1 MLVAIVIKQK
11 LCGYFKHVYA
21 DFNDSTILTKID
33 ETDISFTPQYENCQI
48 LPIDNFP
55 ERDFML
61 KVNKG
66 GYYKPFYPNSDLGY
80 SDERTSR
87 DISAVDFFIRLKNK
101 NDDGTIPL
109 FNLTNGSDINVHL
122 YLQED
127 EKGITRLMFKNLATG
142 ETGTQD
148 FWQHYYNKY
157 VNGDWTH
164 VQLIIYDN
172 KQCIIVNLDGVEF
185 CRDIGSYRG
194 LEKIF
199 TREFTKKDSLFL
211 EFYDECEL
219 TDIITKGFK
228 DSYEPNY
235 SDDLRDG
242 ELRYKSN
249 VFQYPYI
256 SNVNIKYQ
264 STKVPNN
271 LYYSPEVAPLFGIVI
286 DEMHCSPFDSVTT
299 YKVSIHFIGM
309 YKPKIYGVSWSNGK
323 VGDSVTIVAKNDY
336 IWARVVDY
344 ETGSSNV
351 SGLYLDDMT
360 YPTLFYTDFW
370 HNPTTAITNNTTYF
384 RDTSKGVSYF
394 TNLYDDN
401 IDPGIGDLEKFVG
414 DELYKDISLLTNPI
428 TGKKDGYL
436 YLPMSCGK
444 KEINENTIDWYQ
456 KQKESFY
463 TNNLLV
469 NVNSADNNSPQNIG
483 VFCHGYTSTYT
494 TYCWD
499 FCFYA
504 SKPRDGMVIATIG
517 RGKTGS
523 VLDDTLKE
531 KGVQIRLK
539 PSTDQLMVV
548 YYVTGNETGLE
559 RKIFYYDLNGAYNY
573 NEENH
578 FALYVN
584 DSWVYLKLELILFLN
599 GKYLGEFTDGND
611 RIESF
616 FEKEIFSVNQKAY
629 SDRVALSFENVHPF
643 LGDKPNEQGFDY
655 FDPLDYYRISKVR
668 KLEAG
673 VNRSVGKTD
682 NDLPYKAFF
691 GSFNY
696 NVPLAT
702 RGINYKPAIETELYP
717 RYDDGNMFVKGITHF
732 EANDKLISEKE
743 TSDVEFG
750 YSGQIIEKVKA
761 KDFDNKYLPMTDVN
775 MVSMNQKNIT
785 SNVPFYDNSS
795 PYRSESELYRDFSF
809 EFNLNKNLVSDTT
822 GKIPVIS
829 LWTVNKRFISSSATN
844 CSMKLAYNETE
855 NNYYIYSSL
864 HDSDS
869 YTIEQLKQKFKGSKP
884 FKIQPGEWL
893 KVDYINMCTKYQL
906 STAVTDEKSN
916 AYDVC
921 CVFVNDELVYSGR
934 FYYYSTAEEQG
945 VNIGKDTTVNFLQ
958 TQYETGFGT
967 DNSIV
972 YSVRNLKL
980 YPTTQSIVYVEELE
994 YV

>member
-1 MLVAIVIKQK
+1 MNKQK

-66 GYYKPFYPNSDLGY
+66 GYYKPFCPNSDLGY

-87 DISAVDFFIRLKNK
+87 DIRAVDFFIRLKNK

-122 YLQED
+122 YLQD
-127 EKGITRLMFKNLATG
+127 DSKGFTHLMFKNLATG
-142 ETGTQD
+142 DIGTQD
-148 FWQHYYNKY
+148 LWDYNNNKY

-164 VQLIIYDN
+164 VQVINDN
-172 KQCIIVNLDGVEF
+172 RNITVNLDGAEF
-185 CRDIGSYRG
+185 CRSYIG

-199 TREFTKKDSLFL
+199 TREFTKNDSLFL

-228 DSYEPNY
+228 DSIG
-235 SDDLRDG
+235 DDLTTQ
-242 ELRYKSN
+242 ELRHRSN

-264 STKVPNN
+264 STKIPNN
-271 LYYSPEVAPLFGIVI
+271 SYYKPIVAPLFGIVI

-309 YKPKIYGVSWSNGK
+309 YKPKTYGVSWSNGK
-323 VGDSVTIVAKNDY
+323 VGDTVTINAKNDF
-336 IWARVVDY
+336 IWARVTDFN
-344 ETGSSNV
+344 TGESNV
-351 SGLYLDDMT
+351 SGLYLDEMV

-384 RDTSKGVSYF
+384 RNTSKGVSYF

-494 TYCWD
+494 DCWD

-504 SKPRDGMVIATIG
+504 SKPRDGMLIATIG

-548 YYVTGNETGLE
+548 YFVTDNKTGLK

-578 FALYVN
+578 FALYVKHD
-584 DSWVYLKLELILFLN
+584 DSWAYFRLELFLFLN
-599 GKYLGEFTDGND
+599 GKYLGKFTDGSD
-611 RIESF
+611 GIEPF
-616 FEKEIFSVNQKAY
+616 FKKEIFSVNQKAY

-673 VNRSVGKTD
+673 VNRCTSKTD

-829 LWTVNKRFISSSATN
+829 LWTVNKRFISSPATN
-844 CSMKLAYNETE
+844 CSMKLAYDETE
-855 NNYYIYSSL
+855 NNYYIYSGL

-884 FKIQPGEWL
+884 FKINLGQWI

-906 STAVTDEKSN
+906 STNITDGTSN

-945 VNIGKDTTVNFLQ
+945 ANIGKDTTVNFLQ

-967 DNSIV
+967 DGSIV
-972 YSVRNLKL
+972 YSVRDLKL

>member
-1 MLVAIVIKQK
+1 MIKQK

-66 GYYKPFYPNSDLGY
+66 GYYKPFCPNSDLGY
-80 SDERTSR
+80 QDERTSR
-87 DISAVDFFIRLKNK
+87 NIRAVDFFIRLKNK

-122 YLQED
+122 YLQDD
-127 EKGITRLMFKNLATG
+127 EQGITRLMFKNLVTG
-142 ETGTQD
+142 DIGTQPLS
-148 FWQHYYNKY
+148 YSYYNYNKY

-164 VQLIIYDN
+164 VQLIIYN
-172 KQCIIVNLDGVEF
+172 TKQIIDVFLDYNPF
-185 CRDIGSYRG
+185 CLNSKRYGTTG

-199 TREFTKKDSLFL
+199 TREFTKNDSSFL

-219 TDIITKGFK
+219 TDIITTGFD
-228 DSYEPNY
+228 DSIGDELE
-235 SDDLRDG
+235 DE
-242 ELRYKSN
+242 ELRNRTN

-264 STKVPNN
+264 STKTPNN
-271 LYYSPEVAPLFGIVI
+271 SYYKPIVAPLFGIVI

-309 YKPKIYGVSWSNGK
+309 YKPKTYGVSWSNGK
-323 VGDSVTIVAKNDY
+323 VGDTVTINAKDDF
-336 IWARVVDY
+336 IWARVTDFN
-344 ETGSSNV
+344 TGESNV
-351 SGLYLDDMT
+351 SGLYLDEMV

-384 RDTSKGVSYF
+384 RNTSKGVSYF

-401 IDPGIGDLEKFVG
+401 VDPSIGDLEKFVG

-444 KEINENTIDWYQ
+444 REINENTIDWYQ

-483 VFCHGYTSTYT
+483 VFCHGYTSSTYT
-494 TYCWD
+494 DCWD

-504 SKPRDGMVIATIG
+504 SKPRDGMLIATIG

-523 VLDDTLKE
+523 VLDDTLIE
-531 KGVQIRLK
+531 RGVQIRLK

-548 YYVTGNETGLE
+548 YFVTNNITGLK
-559 RKIFYYDLNGAYNY
+559 RKIFYYDLNGTYKY

-578 FALYVN
+578 FAICVKYN
-584 DSWVYLKLELILFLN
+584 DSSYSFISELFFFLN
-599 GKYLGEFTDGND
+599 GKKLGSFYDIPNKVYP
-611 RIESF
+611 F

-629 SDRVALSFENVHPF
+629 SDIVALSFENVHPF

-668 KLEAG
+668 KLETG
-673 VNRSVGKTD
+673 VNRYTIETD
-682 NDLPYKAFF
+682 YDLPRKAFF

-696 NVPLAT
+696 NVPLVT
-702 RGINYKPAIETELYP
+702 RGINYKPAIDVELYP

-743 TSDVEFG
+743 TSDIEFG

-761 KDFDNKYLPMTDVN
+761 KGFENKYLPMTDVN

-844 CSMKLAYNETE
+844 CSMKLAYDETE

-864 HDSDS
+864 YDSDS

-906 STAVTDEKSN
+906 STTVTDEKSN

-945 VNIGKDTTVNFLQ
+945 ANIGKDTTVNFLQ

-972 YSVRNLKL
+972 YSVRDLKL
-980 YPTTQSIVYVEELE
+980 YPTTQSIIYVEELE

>member
-1 MLVAIVIKQK
+1 MIKQK

-21 DFNDSTILTKID
+21 DFNDGSILTKID

-66 GYYKPFYPNSDLGY
+66 GYYKPFCPNSDLGY

-87 DISAVDFFIRLKNK
+87 DIRAVDFFIRLKNK

-109 FNLTNGSDINVHL
+109 LNLTNGSDINVHL

-127 EKGITRLMFKNLATG
+127 SRGITRLMFKNLATG
-142 ETGTQD
+142 DIGTQD
-148 FWQHYYNKY
+148 VWVYKYNQY
-157 VNGDWTH
+157 INGDWTH
-164 VQLIIYDN
+164 VVIVIAHN
-172 KQCIIVNLDGVEF
+172 KTCISMSLDAKEF
-185 CRDIGSYRG
+185 AEFEGGQSGPD

-199 TREFTKKDSLFL
+199 TRAFTENDSLFL

-228 DSYEPNY
+228 DSYNSDGIY
-235 SDDLRDG
+235 SN
-242 ELRYKSN
+242 ELRYRSN

-264 STKVPNN
+264 STKTPNN
-271 LYYSPEVAPLFGIVI
+271 SYYKPIVAPLFGIVI

-309 YKPKIYGVSWSNGK
+309 YKPKTYSVSWSNGK
-323 VGDSVTIVAKNDY
+323 VGDTVTINAKNDF
-336 IWARVVDY
+336 IWARVTDFN
-344 ETGSSNV
+344 TGESNV
-351 SGLYLDDMT
+351 SGLYLDKII

-384 RDTSKGVSYF
+384 RNTSKGVSYF

-401 IDPGIGDLEKFVG
+401 VNPSVGDLEKFVG
-414 DELYKDISLLTNPI
+414 DELYKDISFLTNPT

-483 VFCHGYTSTYT
+483 VFCHSYTSTYT
-494 TYCWD
+494 DSWD

-504 SKPRDGMVIATIG
+504 SKPRDGMLIATIG

-531 KGVQIRLK
+531 QGVQIRLK

-548 YYVTGNETGLE
+548 YFDTDNRTSLKKE
-559 RKIFYYDLNGAYNY
+559 IFYYNLNGAYNY

-578 FALYVN
+578 FALYVKHD
-584 DSWVYLKLELILFLN
+584 DSWVYFRLELFLFLN
-599 GKYLGEFTDGND
+599 GKRFGSFTDSTDG
-611 RIESF
+611 IEPF
-616 FEKEIFSVNQKAY
+616 FKKEIFSVNQKTY
-629 SDRVALSFENVHPF
+629 SDEVALSFENVHPF

-668 KLEAG
+668 KLKAG
-673 VNRSVGKTD
+673 VNRNISKTD
-682 NDLPYKAFF
+682 KDLPYDAFF
-691 GSFNY
+691 GSFKY
-696 NVPLAT
+696 DLDLAT
-702 RGINYKPAIETELYP
+702 RGVTYRPAIDVELYP
-717 RYDDGNMFVKGITHF
+717 RYDNGNMFVKGIPHF

-844 CSMKLAYNETE
+844 CSMKLAYDETE

-864 HDSDS
+864 QDSDS
-869 YTIEQLKQKFKGSKP
+869 YTIAELKQKFKGSKP
-884 FKIQPGEWL
+884 FKINLEQWL

-945 VNIGKDTTVNFLQ
+945 ANIGKDTTVNFLQ

-972 YSVRNLKL
+972 YSVRDLKL
-980 YPTTQSIVYVEELE
+980 YPTTQSVVYVEALS
-994 YV
+994 YDL

>member
-1 MLVAIVIKQK
+1 MIMIKQK

-66 GYYKPFYPNSDLGY
+66 GYYKPFCPNSDLGY

-87 DISAVDFFIRLKNK
+87 DIRAVDFFIRLKNK
-101 NDDGTIPL
+101 NDDGTIHL

-127 EKGITRLMFKNLATG
+127 KQGIPRLMFKNLATG
-142 ETGTQD
+142 DIGTPD
-148 FWQHYYNKY
+148 SSIYNYNKY

-164 VQLIIYDN
+164 VQLIIYNN
-172 KQCIIVNLDGVEF
+172 KQFIDVFLDGIEF
-185 CRDIGSYRG
+185 CLNSVSYG

-199 TREFTKKDSLFL
+199 TREFTKNDSSFL

-228 DSYEPNY
+228 DSIGDNLQIEE
-235 SDDLRDG
+235 LRD
-242 ELRYKSN
+242 RTN
-249 VFQYPYI
+249 VFQYPYVA
-256 SNVNIKYQ
+256 NVNIKYQ
-264 STKVPNN
+264 STKTPNN
-271 LYYSPEVAPLFGIVI
+271 SYYKPIVAPLFGIVI
-286 DEMHCSPFDSVTT
+286 DEMHCSPFDSVIT

-309 YKPKIYGVSWSNGK
+309 YKPQNYGVSWSNGK
-323 VGDSVTIVAKNDY
+323 VGDTVTINAKDDF
-336 IWARVVDY
+336 IWARVTDFN
-344 ETGSSNV
+344 TGESNV
-351 SGLYLDDMT
+351 SGLYLDEMA
-360 YPTLFYTDFW
+360 YQTLFYTDFW
-370 HNPTTAITNNTTYF
+370 HNPTTAITNNTKYF
-384 RDTSKGVSYF
+384 RNTSKGVSYF

-401 IDPGIGDLEKFVG
+401 VEPSVGDLEKFVG
-414 DELYKDISLLTNPI
+414 DELYKDISFLTNPT

-483 VFCHGYTSTYT
+483 VFCHSYISTYT
-494 TYCWD
+494 DTWD

-504 SKPRDGMVIATIG
+504 SKPRDGMLIATIG

-523 VLDDTLKE
+523 VLDNTLKE

-548 YYVTGNETGLE
+548 YFDTNNRTGLK
-559 RKIFYYDLNGAYNY
+559 RKIYYYDLNGAYNY

-578 FALYVN
+578 FALYVKH
-584 DSWVYLKLELILFLN
+584 DDKDYDFRSELFFFLN
-599 GKYLGEFTDGND
+599 GKKLGSSYDFSNG
-611 RIESF
+611 IEPF
-616 FEKEIFSVNQKAY
+616 FKKEIFSVNQKTY
-629 SDRVALSFENVHPF
+629 SDEIALSFENVHPF

-673 VNRSVGKTD
+673 VNRFTSRTD

-696 NVPLAT
+696 NVPLVT
-702 RGINYKPAIETELYP
+702 RGINYKPAIDVELYP

-732 EANDKLISEKE
+732 EANDNLISEKE

-761 KDFDNKYLPMTDVN
+761 KGFDNKYLPMTDVN

-844 CSMKLAYNETE
+844 CSMKLAYDETE

-906 STAVTDEKSN
+906 STTVTDEKSN

-945 VNIGKDTTVNFLQ
+945 ANIGKDTTVNFLQ

-967 DNSIV
+967 DGSIV
-972 YSVRNLKL
+972 YSVRDLKL
-980 YPTTQSIVYVEELE
+980 YPTTQSIIYVEELE

>member
-1 MLVAIVIKQK
+1 MIKQK

-21 DFNDSTILTKID
+21 DFNDGSILTKID

-66 GYYKPFYPNSDLGY
+66 GYYKPFCPNSDLGY

-87 DISAVDFFIRLKNK
+87 DIRAVDFFIRLKNK

-109 FNLTNGSDINVHL
+109 FNLTNDSDINVHL

-127 EKGITRLMFKNLATG
+127 KHGITRLMFKNLATG
-142 ETGTQD
+142 DIGTQQD
-148 FWQHYYNKY
+148 DWTYKYNEY
-157 VNGDWTH
+157 INGDWTH
-164 VQLIIYDN
+164 VVIVICHNKTCIYMY
-172 KQCIIVNLDGVEF
+172 LDAKEF
-185 CRDIGSYRG
+185 AKVGGGQSYLG

-199 TREFTKKDSLFL
+199 TRAFTENDSLFL

-228 DSYEPNY
+228 DSYN
-235 SDDLRDG
+235 SNDLNSY

-264 STKVPNN
+264 STKTPNN
-271 LYYSPEVAPLFGIVI
+271 SYYKPIVAPLFGIAHEEI
-286 DEMHCSPFDSVTT
+286 HCSPFDSVTT

-309 YKPKIYGVSWSNGK
+309 YKPKTYSVSWSNGK
-323 VGDSVTIVAKNDY
+323 VGDTVTINAKDDF
-336 IWARVVDY
+336 IWARVTDFNTG
-344 ETGSSNV
+344 ETNV
-351 SGLYLDDMT
+351 SGLYLDKII

-384 RDTSKGVSYF
+384 TDTAKGISYF

-401 IDPGIGDLEKFVG
+401 VNPSVGDLEKFVG
-414 DELYKDISLLTNPI
+414 DELYKDISFLTNPT

-483 VFCHGYTSTYT
+483 VFCHSYTSTYT
-494 TYCWD
+494 DSWD

-504 SKPRDGMVIATIG
+504 SKPRDGMLIATIG

-531 KGVQIRLK
+531 QGVQIRLK

-548 YYVTGNETGLE
+548 YFDTNNKTGLKK
-559 RKIFYYDLNGAYNY
+559 KIYYYDLNGTYNY

-578 FALYVN
+578 FALYVKHD
-584 DSWVYLKLELILFLN
+584 DSWAYFRLELFLFLN
-599 GKYLGEFTDGND
+599 GKRFGSLTDGTD
-611 RIESF
+611 GIEPF
-616 FEKEIFSVNQKAY
+616 FKKEIFSVNQKTY
-629 SDRVALSFENVHPF
+629 SDEIALSFENVHPF

-668 KLEAG
+668 KLKAG
-673 VNRSVGKTD
+673 VNRYVSKTD
-682 NDLPYKAFF
+682 KNLPYDAFF
-691 GSFNY
+691 GSFKY
-696 NVPLAT
+696 DLDLAT
-702 RGINYKPAIETELYP
+702 RGVTYRPAIDVELYP
-717 RYDDGNMFVKGITHF
+717 RYDEGNMFVKGITHF

-750 YSGQIIEKVKA
+750 YSRQIIEKVKA

-829 LWTVNKRFISSSATN
+829 LWTVNKRFISSSAAN
-844 CSMKLAYNETE
+844 CSMKLAYDETE

-869 YTIEQLKQKFKGSKP
+869 YTIAELKQKFKGSKP
-884 FKIQPGEWL
+884 FKINLGQWL

-934 FYYYSTAEEQG
+934 FYYYSTAKEQG
-945 VNIGKDTTVNFLQ
+945 ANIGKDTTVNFLQ

-980 YPTTQSIVYVEELE
+980 YPTTQSIIYVEELP
-994 YV
+994 YDL

>member
-1 MLVAIVIKQK
+1 MIKQK
-11 LCGYFKHVYA
+11 LCGYFKNVYA
-21 DFNDSTILTKID
+21 DFNDGTILTKID
-33 ETDISFTPQYENCQI
+33 ETDIYFTPQYENCQI

-66 GYYKPFYPNSDLGY
+66 GYYKPFCPNSDLGY
-80 SDERTSR
+80 QDKRTYR
-87 DISAVDFFIRLKNK
+87 DIRAVDFFIRLKNK

-122 YLQED
+122 YLQEN
-127 EKGITRLMFKNLATG
+127 EQGITRLMFKNLATG
-142 ETGTQD
+142 DIGTED
-148 FWQHYYNKY
+148 EWLNKY
-157 VNGDWTH
+157 NEYINGDWTH
-164 VQLIIYDN
+164 VQLVIYNDN
-172 KQCIIVNLDGVEF
+172 ITVNLDADTF
-185 CRDIGSYRG
+185 CNSYIG

-199 TREFTKKDSLFL
+199 TRKFTEQDSLFL

-219 TDIITKGFK
+219 ADIITKGLK
-228 DSYEPNY
+228 DSDANFSNFLE
-235 SDDLRDG
+235 RG
-242 ELRYKSN
+242 ELRYQSN

-271 LYYSPEVAPLFGIVI
+271 SYYKPIVAPLFGIVI

-299 YKVSIHFIGM
+299 YKVSIHFVGM
-309 YKPKIYGVSWSNGK
+309 YKPKTYGVSWSNGK

-336 IWARVVDY
+336 IWARVTDFN
-344 ETGSSNV
+344 TGESNV
-351 SGLYLDDMT
+351 SGLYLDEMVH
-360 YPTLFYTDFW
+360 PTLFYTDFW

-384 RDTSKGVSYF
+384 RNTSKGVSYF

-401 IDPGIGDLEKFVG
+401 VDPSVGDLEKFVG
-414 DELYKDISLLTNPI
+414 DELYKDISFLTNPI

-469 NVNSADNNSPQNIG
+469 NVNSTDNNSPQNIG
-483 VFCHGYTSTYT
+483 VFCHSYTSTYT
-494 TYCWD
+494 NCWD

-504 SKPRDGMVIATIG
+504 SKPRDGMLIATIG

-523 VLDDTLKE
+523 VLGDKLKE

-548 YYVTGNETGLE
+548 YIDTDYLTGLKK
-559 RKIFYYDLNGAYNY
+559 KIFYYDLNGAYNY
-573 NEENH
+573 NDENH
-578 FALYVN
+578 FAIYVKHD
-584 DSWVYLKLELILFLN
+584 DSHYTFRAELFFFLN
-599 GKYLGEFTDGND
+599 GKKLGFLEDGHNGFYP
-611 RIESF
+611 F
-616 FEKEIFSVNQKAY
+616 FEKKIFSVNQKTY
-629 SDRVALSFENVHPF
+629 SDEVALSFENVHPF

-673 VNRSVGKTD
+673 VNKYAYRTD
-682 NDLPYKAFF
+682 KDLPYDAFF

-696 NVPLAT
+696 NVPLVT

-717 RYDDGNMFVKGITHF
+717 RYDNGNMFVKGITHF

-761 KDFDNKYLPMTDVN
+761 TDFDNKYLPMTDVN

-809 EFNLNKNLVSDTT
+809 EFNLNKNLVSDTI

-829 LWTVNKRFISSSATN
+829 LWTVNKRFISSPATN
-844 CSMKLAYNETE
+844 CSMKLAYDETE

-884 FKIQPGEWL
+884 FKIQLGEWL

-906 STAVTDEKSN
+906 STNITDGTSN

-945 VNIGKDTTVNFLQ
+945 ANIGKDTTVNFLQ

-967 DNSIV
+967 DGSIV
-972 YSVRNLKL
+972 YSVRDLKL

>member
-1 MLVAIVIKQK
+1 MIKQK

-21 DFNDSTILTKID
+21 DFNDGSVLTKID

-55 ERDFML
+55 ERNFML

-66 GYYKPFYPNSDLGY
+66 GYYKPFCPNSDLGY

-87 DISAVDFFIRLKNK
+87 DIRAVDFFIRLKNK
-101 NDDGTIPL
+101 NDDGTIHL
-109 FNLTNGSDINVHL
+109 LNLTNGSDINVHL

-127 EKGITRLMFKNLATG
+127 KQGITRLMFKNLATG
-142 ETGTQD
+142 DIGTPD
-148 FWQHYYNKY
+148 TWNYNYNKY

-164 VQLIIYDN
+164 VQLIIYNN
-172 KQCIIVNLDGVEF
+172 KQIIDVILDGVEF
-185 CRDIGSYRG
+185 CLNTNKSYTG

-199 TREFTKKDSLFL
+199 TREFTKNDSSFL

-228 DSYEPNY
+228 DSINPD
-235 SDDLRDG
+235 STTRLDSG
-242 ELRYKSN
+242 ELRYRSN

-264 STKVPNN
+264 STKTPNN
-271 LYYSPEVAPLFGIVI
+271 SYYKPIVAPLFGIVI

-309 YKPKIYGVSWSNGK
+309 YKPKTYGVSWSNGK
-323 VGDSVTIVAKNDY
+323 VGDTVTINAKDDF
-336 IWARVVDY
+336 IWARVTDFN
-344 ETGSSNV
+344 TGESNV
-351 SGLYLDDMT
+351 SGLYLDEMA

-384 RDTSKGVSYF
+384 RNTSKGVSYF

-401 IDPGIGDLEKFVG
+401 VDPSVGDLEKFVG
-414 DELYKDISLLTNPI
+414 DDLYKDISLLTNPT

-483 VFCHGYTSTYT
+483 VFCHSYISTYT
-494 TYCWD
+494 DSWD

-504 SKPRDGMVIATIG
+504 SKPRDGMLIATIG

-523 VLDDTLKE
+523 ALDDTLKE

-548 YYVTGNETGLE
+548 YFETDKQTGLKK
-559 RKIFYYDLNGAYNY
+559 KIYYYDLNGVYNY

-578 FALYVN
+578 FALYVKHD
-584 DSWVYLKLELILFLN
+584 DSWSYFRLELFLFLN
-599 GKYLGEFTDGND
+599 GKYLGGLTDGSD
-611 RIESF
+611 RIEPF
-616 FEKEIFSVNQKAY
+616 FKKEIFSVNQKTY

-673 VNRSVGKTD
+673 VNRFTSRTD

-696 NVPLAT
+696 NVPLVT
-702 RGINYKPAIETELYP
+702 RGVNYKPAIDVELYP
-717 RYDDGNMFVKGITHF
+717 RYDDGNMFIKGITHF

-761 KDFDNKYLPMTDVN
+761 KGFDNKYLPMTDVN

-809 EFNLNKNLVSDTT
+809 EFNLNKDLVSDTT

-829 LWTVNKRFISSSATN
+829 LWTVNKRFISSPAAN
-844 CSMKLAYNETE
+844 CSMKLAYDETE

-884 FKIQPGEWL
+884 FKINLGQWL

-906 STAVTDEKSN
+906 STTVTDEKSN

-945 VNIGKDTTVNFLQ
+945 ANIGKDTTVNFLQ

-967 DNSIV
+967 DGSIV
-972 YSVRNLKL
+972 YSVRDLKL
-980 YPTTQSIVYVEELE
+980 YPTTQSIIYVEELE

>member
-1 MLVAIVIKQK
+1 MIMIKQK

-21 DFNDSTILTKID
+21 DFNDGSVLTKID

-66 GYYKPFYPNSDLGY
+66 GYYKPFCPNSDLGY

-87 DISAVDFFIRLKNK
+87 DIRAVDFFIRLKNK
-101 NDDGTIPL
+101 NDDGTIHL
-109 FNLTNGSDINVHL
+109 LNLTNGSDINVHL

-127 EKGITRLMFKNLATG
+127 KQGITRLMFKNLATG
-142 ETGTQD
+142 DIGTPD
-148 FWQHYYNKY
+148 TWNYNYNKY

-164 VQLIIYDN
+164 VQLIIYNN
-172 KQCIIVNLDGVEF
+172 KQIIDVILDSVVF
-185 CRDIGSYRG
+185 CLSTESYTG

-199 TREFTKKDSLFL
+199 TREFTKNDSSFL

-228 DSYEPNY
+228 DSINPD
-235 SDDLRDG
+235 STTRLDSG
-242 ELRYKSN
+242 ELRYRSN

-264 STKVPNN
+264 STKTPNN
-271 LYYSPEVAPLFGIVI
+271 SYYKPIVAPLFGIVI

-309 YKPKIYGVSWSNGK
+309 YKPKTYGVSWSNGK
-323 VGDSVTIVAKNDY
+323 VGDTVTINAKDDF
-336 IWARVVDY
+336 IWARVTDFN
-344 ETGSSNV
+344 TGESNV
-351 SGLYLDDMT
+351 SGLYLDEMA
-360 YPTLFYTDFW
+360 YQTLFYTDFW
-370 HNPTTAITNNTTYF
+370 HNPTTAITNNTKYF
-384 RDTSKGVSYF
+384 RNTSKGVSYF

-401 IDPGIGDLEKFVG
+401 VDPSIGDLEKFVG
-414 DELYKDISLLTNPI
+414 DELYKDISLLTNPT

-483 VFCHGYTSTYT
+483 VFCHSYISTYT
-494 TYCWD
+494 NSWD

-504 SKPRDGMVIATIG
+504 SKPRDGMLIATIG

-548 YYVTGNETGLE
+548 YFETDKQTGLKK
-559 RKIFYYDLNGAYNY
+559 KIYYYDLNGVYNY

-578 FALYVN
+578 FALYVKHD
-584 DSWVYLKLELILFLN
+584 DSWSYFRLELFLFLN
-599 GKYLGEFTDGND
+599 GKYLGGLTDGSD
-611 RIESF
+611 RIEPF
-616 FEKEIFSVNQKAY
+616 FKKEIFSVNQKTY

-673 VNRSVGKTD
+673 VNRFTSRTD

-702 RGINYKPAIETELYP
+702 RGINYKPAIDVELYP

-761 KDFDNKYLPMTDVN
+761 KGFDNRYLPMTDVN

-809 EFNLNKNLVSDTT
+809 EFNLNKDLVSDTT

-829 LWTVNKRFISSSATN
+829 LWTVNKRFISSPAAN
-844 CSMKLAYNETE
+844 CSMKLAYDETE

-884 FKIQPGEWL
+884 FKINLGQWL

-906 STAVTDEKSN
+906 STTVTDEKSN

-945 VNIGKDTTVNFLQ
+945 ANIGKDTTVNFLQ

-967 DNSIV
+967 DGSIV
-972 YSVRNLKL
+972 YSVRDLKL
-980 YPTTQSIVYVEELE
+980 YPTTQSIIYVEELE

>member
-1 MLVAIVIKQK
+1 MIKQK

-21 DFNDSTILTKID
+21 DFNDGSVLTKID
-33 ETDISFTPQYENCQI
+33 ETNISFTPQYDNCQI

-66 GYYKPFYPNSDLGY
+66 GYYKPFCPNSDLGY

-87 DISAVDFFIRLKNK
+87 DIRAVDFFIRLNNK
-101 NDDGTIPL
+101 NDDGTIHL
-109 FNLTNGSDINVHL
+109 LNLTNGSDINVHL

-127 EKGITRLMFKNLATG
+127 KQGITRLMFKNLATG
-142 ETGTQD
+142 DIGTQD
-148 FWQHYYNKY
+148 IFNYNKY

-164 VQLIIYDN
+164 VQLIIYNN
-172 KQCIIVNLDGVEF
+172 KQIIDVILDGFVF
-185 CRDIGSYRG
+185 CSSTNSYTG

-199 TREFTKKDSLFL
+199 TREFTKNDSLFL

-228 DSYEPNY
+228 DSINPDSTTRLGSSE
-235 SDDLRDG
+235 LRD
-242 ELRYKSN
+242 RSN

-264 STKVPNN
+264 STKTPNN
-271 LYYSPEVAPLFGIVI
+271 SYYKPIVAPLFGIVI

-309 YKPKIYGVSWSNGK
+309 YKPQNYGVSWSNGK
-323 VGDSVTIVAKNDY
+323 VGDTVTINAKNDF
-336 IWARVVDY
+336 IWARVTDFN
-344 ETGSSNV
+344 TGESNV
-351 SGLYLDDMT
+351 SGLYLDEMA
-360 YPTLFYTDFW
+360 YQTLFYTDFW
-370 HNPTTAITNNTTYF
+370 HNPTTAITNNTKYF
-384 RDTSKGVSYF
+384 RNTSKGVSYF

-401 IDPGIGDLEKFVG
+401 VDPSIGDLEKFVG
-414 DELYKDISLLTNPI
+414 DELYKDISFLTNPT

-463 TNNLLV
+463 TNNLLI
-469 NVNSADNNSPQNIG
+469 NVNSADSNSPQNIG
-483 VFCHGYTSTYT
+483 VFCHSYISTYT
-494 TYCWD
+494 DSWD

-504 SKPRDGMVIATIG
+504 SKPRDGMLIATIG

-548 YYVTGNETGLE
+548 YFDTNNKTGLK

-578 FALYVN
+578 FALYVKHH
-584 DSWVYLKLELILFLN
+584 DSWVYFRLELFIFLN
-599 GKYLGEFTDGND
+599 GKNLGSLYDGSD
-611 RIESF
+611 GIKPF

-629 SDRVALSFENVHPF
+629 SDIVALSFENVHPF

-673 VNRSVGKTD
+673 VNRYISRTD

-702 RGINYKPAIETELYP
+702 RGINYKPAIDVELYP
-717 RYDDGNMFVKGITHF
+717 RYDGGNMFVKGITHF

-761 KDFDNKYLPMTDVN
+761 KGFDNKYLPMTDVN

-829 LWTVNKRFISSSATN
+829 LWTVNKRFISSPATN
-844 CSMKLAYNETE
+844 CSMKLAYDETE

-884 FKIQPGEWL
+884 FKINLGQWL
-893 KVDYINMCTKYQL
+893 KVDYINMCTKYHL
-906 STAVTDEKSN
+906 STTVTDEKSN

-945 VNIGKDTTVNFLQ
+945 ANIGKDTTVNFLQ

-972 YSVRNLKL
+972 YSVRDLKL
-980 YPTTQSIVYVEELE
+980 YPTTQSIIYVEELE

>member
-1 MLVAIVIKQK
+1 MIKQK

-66 GYYKPFYPNSDLGY
+66 GYYKPFCPNSDLGY

-87 DISAVDFFIRLKNK
+87 DIRAVDFFIRLKNK
-101 NDDGTIPL
+101 NDNGTIPL

-122 YLQED
+122 YLLED
-127 EKGITRLMFKNLATG
+127 EQGITRLMFKNLATG
-142 ETGTQD
+142 DIGTQY
-148 FWQHYYNKY
+148 FWYYEYNKY
-157 VNGDWTH
+157 VNGNWTH
-164 VQLIIYDN
+164 VQVIIYN
-172 KQCIIVNLDGVEF
+172 NEEIITVNLDGIEF
-185 CRDIGSYRG
+185 CRGAGSFEG

-199 TREFTKKDSLFL
+199 TRKFTKNDSLFL

-228 DSYEPNY
+228 DSIG
-235 SDDLRDG
+235 DG
-242 ELRYKSN
+242 LIVQELRLRSN

-271 LYYSPEVAPLFGIVI
+271 SYYSPEVAPLFGIVI

-309 YKPKIYGVSWSNGK
+309 YKPKTYGVSWSNGK

-351 SGLYLDDMT
+351 SGLYLDEMA

-384 RDTSKGVSYF
+384 RNTSKGVSYF

-401 IDPGIGDLEKFVG
+401 VDPSVGDLEKFVG
-414 DELYKDISLLTNPI
+414 DELYKDISFLTNPT

-494 TYCWD
+494 NCWD

-504 SKPRDGMVIATIG
+504 SKPRDGMIIATIG

-548 YYVTGNETGLE
+548 YFVTDNKTGLK

-578 FALYVN
+578 FALYVKHD
-584 DSWVYLKLELILFLN
+584 DSWSSFRLELFLFLN
-599 GKYLGEFTDGND
+599 GKYLGEFTDSSDG
-611 RIESF
+611 IEPF
-616 FEKEIFSVNQKAY
+616 FKKEIFSVNQKAY

-673 VNRSVGKTD
+673 VNGYASKTD

-702 RGINYKPAIETELYP
+702 RGINYKPAIDVELYP

-829 LWTVNKRFISSSATN
+829 LWTVNKRFISSYATN
-844 CSMKLAYNETE
+844 CSMKLAYDETE

-884 FKIQPGEWL
+884 FKINLGQWL

-945 VNIGKDTTVNFLQ
+945 ANIGKDTTVNFLQ

-972 YSVRNLKL
+972 YSVRDLKL
-980 YPTTQSIVYVEELE
+980 YPTTQSIIYVEELE

>member
-1 MLVAIVIKQK
+1 MIKQK

-66 GYYKPFYPNSDLGY
+66 GYYKPFCPNSDLGY

-87 DISAVDFFIRLKNK
+87 DIRAVDFFIRLKNK
-101 NDDGTIPL
+101 NDDGTIHL

-127 EKGITRLMFKNLATG
+127 KQGITRLMFKNLATG
-142 ETGTQD
+142 DIGTQGL
-148 FWQHYYNKY
+148 WYYKYNKY

-164 VQLIIYDN
+164 VQLIIYNN
-172 KQCIIVNLDGVEF
+172 KQIITVYLDNTVF
-185 CRDIGSYRG
+185 CSTTESYTG

-199 TREFTKKDSLFL
+199 TREFTKNDSLFL

-228 DSYEPNY
+228 DSIGNGFEVE
-235 SDDLRDG
+235 
-242 ELRYKSN
+242 ELRLRSN

-256 SNVNIKYQ
+256 SNVNINYQ
-264 STKVPNN
+264 STKTPNN
-271 LYYSPEVAPLFGIVI
+271 SYYKPIVAPLFGIVI

-309 YKPKIYGVSWSNGK
+309 YKPKTYGVSWSNGK

-351 SGLYLDDMT
+351 SGLYLDEMA

-384 RDTSKGVSYF
+384 RDTSKGVSF
-394 TNLYDDN
+394 FSNLYDDN
-401 IDPGIGDLEKFVG
+401 VDPIIDLEKYVG
-414 DELYKDISLLTNPI
+414 DELYKDISLLTNPT

-469 NVNSADNNSPQNIG
+469 NVNSTDNNSPQNIG

-494 TYCWD
+494 NCWD

-504 SKPRDGMVIATIG
+504 SKPRDGMLIATIG

-548 YYVTGNETGLE
+548 YFVTDNKTGLK
-559 RKIFYYDLNGAYNY
+559 RKIFYYGLNGAYNY

-578 FALYVN
+578 FALYVKHD
-584 DSWVYLKLELILFLN
+584 DSWGYFRLELFLFLN
-599 GKYLGEFTDGND
+599 GKYLGSLTDGSD
-611 RIESF
+611 GIEPF
-616 FEKEIFSVNQKAY
+616 FKKEIFSVNQKAY
-629 SDRVALSFENVHPF
+629 SDIVALSFENVHPF

-673 VNRSVGKTD
+673 VNRCTSKTD

-702 RGINYKPAIETELYP
+702 RGVTYRPAIETELYP

-761 KDFDNKYLPMTDVN
+761 KGFDNKYLPMTDVN

-829 LWTVNKRFISSSATN
+829 LWTVNKRFISSPATN
-844 CSMKLAYNETE
+844 CSMKLAYDETE

-884 FKIQPGEWL
+884 FKINLGQWL

-906 STAVTDEKSN
+906 STNITDGTSN

-945 VNIGKDTTVNFLQ
+945 ANIGKDTTVNFLQ

-967 DNSIV
+967 DGSIV
-972 YSVRNLKL
+972 YSVRDLKL
-980 YPTTQSIVYVEELE
+980 YPTTQSIIYVEELE

>member
-1 MLVAIVIKQK
+1 MVKQQ
-11 LCGYFKHVYA
+11 LCGFFKHVYA

-33 ETDISFTPQYENCQI
+33 ETNISFTPQYENCQI

-55 ERDFML
+55 ERNFML

-66 GYYKPFYPNSDLGY
+66 GYYKPFCPNSDLGY

-87 DISAVDFFIRLKNK
+87 DIRLVDFFVRFKNK
-101 NDDGTIPL
+101 NDDGTIPM
-109 FNLTNGSDINVHL
+109 FNITNGSDINVHL
-122 YLQED
+122 YMLETNG
-127 EKGITRLMFKNLATG
+127 KTCVMFKNLTTG
-142 ETGTQD
+142 EIGTPTY
-148 FWQHYYNKY
+148 FLTSNVY
-157 VNGDWTH
+157 VNGGWDHFQVIESSGKKSIGLT
-164 VQLIIYDN
+164 IDN
-172 KQCIIVNLDGVEF
+172 VVFSGASDTYYG
-185 CRDIGSYRG
+185 G

-199 TREFTKKDSLFL
+199 TRTFTTNDPLYL

-219 TDIITKGFK
+219 TDIITKSFK
-228 DSYEPNY
+228 DSVR
-235 SDDLRDG
+235 SDTLTSG
-242 ELRYKSN
+242 EARNGSN
-249 VFQYPYI
+249 PFIYPYVA
-256 SNVNIKYQ
+256 NVNIKYQ
-264 STKVPNN
+264 STKNPNN
-271 LYYSPEVAPLFGIVI
+271 SYYKPIVAPLFGIAYEEI
-286 DEMHCSPFDSVTT
+286 HCSPFDATTT
-299 YKVSIHFIGM
+299 YKVRVRFVGM
-309 YKPKIYGVSWSNGK
+309 YKPQNYGVSWSNGK
-323 VGDSVTIVAKNDY
+323 VGDSVTIAAKNDY
-336 IWARVVDY
+336 IWARVTDFN
-344 ETGSSNV
+344 TGESNV
-351 SGLYLDDMT
+351 SGLYLDEMV

-370 HNPTTAITNNTTYF
+370 HNPTTAITNNTKYF
-384 RDTSKGVSYF
+384 TDTAKGVSYF

-401 IDPGIGDLEKFVG
+401 VNPSVGDLEKFVG
-414 DELYKDISLLTNPI
+414 DELYKDISFLTNPT

-483 VFCHGYTSTYT
+483 VFCHSYTSTYT
-494 TYCWD
+494 DSWD

-504 SKPRDGMVIATIG
+504 SKPRDGMLIATIG
-517 RGKTGS
+517 RGKSGS
-523 VLDDTLKE
+523 VVDNTIKE
-531 KGVQIRLK
+531 WSVQIRLK
-539 PSTDQLMVV
+539 PSTDQLMIV
-548 YYVTGNETGLE
+548 YPDDNNKTGL
-559 RKIFYYDLNGAYNY
+559 KKYINYCDLIGAYKY
-573 NEENH
+573 DTDNH
-578 FALYVN
+578 FAIYVKHN
-584 DSWVYLKLELILFLN
+584 DNWVYFKAYVMVFLN
-599 GKYLGEFTDGND
+599 GKKVYSGHDFGNYYYT
-611 RIESF
+611 SQF
-616 FEKEIFSVNQKAY
+616 FFAEKIFDVNQKTY
-629 SDRVALSFENVHPF
+629 SDKVALSFENVHPF

-668 KLEAG
+668 KLEC
-673 VNRSVGKTD
+673 GKNSYTD
-682 NDLPYKAFF
+682 GTWVIYDAFF

-696 NVPLAT
+696 DLALAT
-702 RGINYKPAIETELYP
+702 RGITYRPAVDVELYP

-750 YSGQIIEKVKA
+750 YSGQIIEKVEA
-761 KDFDNKYLPMTDVN
+761 KGFDNKYLPMTDVN

-829 LWTVNKRFISSSATN
+829 LWTVNKRFISSPATN
-844 CSMKLAYNETE
+844 CSMKLAYDEAE

-864 HDSDS
+864 QDSDS
-869 YTIEQLKQKFKGSKP
+869 YTIAELKQKFKGSKP
-884 FKIQPGEWL
+884 FKINLEQWL

-945 VNIGKDTTVNFLQ
+945 ANIGKDTTVNFLQ

-980 YPTTQSIVYVEELE
+980 YPTTQSIIYVEELP
-994 YV
+994 YDL

>member
-1 MLVAIVIKQK
+1 MFKMVKQK
-11 LCGYFKHVYA
+11 LCGCFKHVYA

-33 ETDISFTPQYENCQI
+33 ETNISFTPQYDNCQI

-66 GYYKPFYPNSDLGY
+66 GYYKPFCPNSDLGY
-80 SDERTSR
+80 QDERTSR
-87 DISAVDFFIRLKNK
+87 DIRAVDFFIRLKNK
-101 NDDGTIPL
+101 NDDGIIHL

-127 EKGITRLMFKNLATG
+127 SKGITRLMFKNLATG
-142 ETGTQD
+142 DIGTQK
-148 FWQHYYNKY
+148 FWWHDYNKY
-157 VNGDWTH
+157 INGDWTH
-164 VQLIIYDN
+164 VLIIIYP
-172 KQCIIVNLDGVEF
+172 KQSYISVDLDAVLF
-185 CRDIGSYRG
+185 CRNESYPG

-199 TREFTKKDSLFL
+199 TREFTKQDSLFL

-219 TDIITKGFK
+219 TDIITKGFE
-228 DSYEPNY
+228 DSVSAYGCLDE
-235 SDDLRDG
+235 
-242 ELRYKSN
+242 ELRYPSN

-264 STKVPNN
+264 STKTPNN
-271 LYYSPEVAPLFGIVI
+271 SYYKPIIAPLFGIVI
-286 DEMHCSPFDSVTT
+286 NEMHCSPFDSVTT

-309 YKPKIYGVSWSNGK
+309 YKPQNYGVSWSNGK
-323 VGDSVTIVAKNDY
+323 VGDSVTIAAKNDY
-336 IWARVVDY
+336 IWARVTDFN
-344 ETGSSNV
+344 TGESNV
-351 SGLYLDDMT
+351 SGLYLDEMV
-360 YPTLFYTDFW
+360 YLTLFYTDFW
-370 HNPTTAITNNTTYF
+370 HNPTTAITNNTKYF
-384 RDTSKGVSYF
+384 TDTAKGISYF

-401 IDPGIGDLEKFVG
+401 IDPSVGDLEKFVG
-414 DELYKDISLLTNPI
+414 DELYKDISFLTNPT
-428 TGKKDGYL
+428 TGKKDGCL

-483 VFCHGYTSTYT
+483 VFCHSYTSTYT
-494 TYCWD
+494 DCWD

-504 SKPRDGMVIATIG
+504 SKPRDGMLIATIG

-548 YYVTGNETGLE
+548 YFDTDNKTGLK
-559 RKIFYYDLNGAYNY
+559 RKIFYYDLNEAYNY

-578 FALYVN
+578 FALYVKHD
-584 DSWVYLKLELILFLN
+584 DSWTYFRLELFLFLN
-599 GKYLGEFTDGND
+599 GKYFGKFLDASDG
-611 RIESF
+611 IEPF
-616 FEKEIFSVNQKAY
+616 FKKEIFSVNQKTY
-629 SDRVALSFENVHPF
+629 SDEVALSFENVHPF

-673 VNRSVGKTD
+673 VNKYVSKTD
-682 NDLPYKAFF
+682 TFLPYQAFF

-702 RGINYKPAIETELYP
+702 RGITYRPAVDVELYP

-761 KDFDNKYLPMTDVN
+761 KGFDNKYLPMTDVN

-829 LWTVNKRFISSSATN
+829 LWTVNKRFISSPATN
-844 CSMKLAYNETE
+844 CSMKLAYDEAE

-864 HDSDS
+864 QDSDS
-869 YTIEQLKQKFKGSKP
+869 YTIAELKQKFKGSKP
-884 FKIQPGEWL
+884 FKINLEQWL

-945 VNIGKDTTVNFLQ
+945 ANIGKDTTVNFLQ

-967 DNSIV
+967 DSSIV
-972 YSVRNLKL
+972 YSVRDLKL
-980 YPTTQSIVYVEELE
+980 YPTTQSIIYVEELP
-994 YV
+994 YDL